1 MTKAIATFV
10 IVMASIVY
18 LPLLATS
25 DSISAQNTTNM
36 TMSGNSSDQNAS

>member
-18 LPLLATS
+18 
-25 DSISAQNTTNM
+25 
-36 TMSGNSSDQNAS
+36 